1 LCCTASPTY
10 RHYWY
15 KCKCTNNMIFVYMHN
30 IAISLSAIHAYS
42 WLSIVWHS
50 TPEKPI
56 CVLPLLQFNYWLSFI
71 NFFLNWKIG
80 RINWLHSFSGL
91 PIHNCDFLHPIL
103 HRSWKHFR
111 ITGKLYLAGLNS
123 SKLGSVFMSYFVW
136 HIGLEHISL
145 SPSKMC
151 FAQII

>member
-1 LCCTASPTY
+1 MCCYICIYILPSS
-10 RHYWY
+10 Y
-15 KCKCTNNMIFVYMHN
+15 KTTIGKKSMGSLLLVYSYVN
-30 IAISLSAIHAYS
+30 KYGYIAV
-42 WLSIVWHS
+42 WLFLDL
-50 TPEKPI
+50 I

-71 NFFLNWKIG
+71 NFFLNRKIG

-123 SKLGSVFMSYFVW
+123 SQLCSVFMSYFVW